1 MTPPTVHPI
10 YEQAVRNHRAGQ
22 LAQAESLYRQ
32 VRESAPGH
40 ADAMHMLGILAHQAG
55 NSPDAVELLGRAV
68 EINPH
73 NADYH
78 CNFAIAL
85 ARKGEIDRAIDELE
99 IAIRLKPGAAQ
110 AHNNLANLLRRRGQ
124 TDQAIEHYHKALDI
138 RPNYASALANLGNA
152 QMDGGQVDEAI
163 ASFRKA
169 ESLGNAAAAGSLL
182 YALHF
187 HPQSTPR
194 SLRDEHVR
202 WNRIYALP
210 LAPKRNEYTNNTDPD
225 RPLRVGYVS
234 PDFRLHPVG
243 RFLLPLFEHHDRER
257 FKIYCYSDVHRPDA
271 ITERLSRDAHG
282 WRETCA
288 IGDEQL
294 AIAVRQDQ
302 IDILVDLTM
311 HMAGNR
317 LGVFARK
324 PAPLQVTYLAYCST
338 TGLTAMDYRL
348 TDPYLDPPPGN
359 GGAFLRDDS
368 VYSEKSVR
376 LPGCY
381 WCYAP
386 WQESPEVTPPP
397 MLKSGRVTF
406 GCLNN
411 FCKVT
416 RPTLEAW
423 RLLMHDVPDSRL
435 IIHAHEGLHR
445 QRVREFFAGGQIDP
459 SRIEFVSS
467 APLLEYLRIYQ
478 RIDIALD
485 PFPYGGRTTTCDAL
499 WMGVVVVSLAGEI
512 AVSRGGL
519 SILSQL
525 GLERWVGN
533 DPESYVR
540 IAGTLARDV
549 DQLTQL
555 RASLRD
561 TMRRSSLMDAEG
573 FVRGVE
579 AAFRQM
585 WRARVS

>member
-32 VRESAPGH
+32 VLESAPGH

-485 PFPYGGRTTTCDAL
+485 PFPYGGGTTTCDAL

>member
-485 PFPYGGRTTTCDAL
+485 PFPYGGGTTTCDAL